1 MRHTPEW
8 PDELKGVGAFIEGV
22 QRTFNPLNL
31 APELHWTLEAR
42 AHLPGADLDDSH
54 TLRFNSSSVIS

>member
-1 MRHTPEW
+1 VRHTPEW

-22 QRTFNPLNL
+22 QRTFNALDL
-31 APELHWTLEAR
+31 APELHWTLEAC